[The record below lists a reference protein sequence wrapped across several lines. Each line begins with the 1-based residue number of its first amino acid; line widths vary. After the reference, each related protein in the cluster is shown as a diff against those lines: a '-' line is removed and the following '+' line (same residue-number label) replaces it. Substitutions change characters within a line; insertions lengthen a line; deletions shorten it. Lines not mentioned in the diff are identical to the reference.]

1 MKYKNIIPFVALS
14 TVLLT
19 ACDDNKM
26 NWYDDPSH
34 GEVTVSELPL
44 PLAEK
49 ISRYDALKSYIYKP
63 DFKLGIGVSLDNY
76 LSHEQT
82 TTIVN
87 ENFNDITISYD
98 MKHGPMVGNDGELRL
113 AKLDRLFAALEG
125 TGVSVYGHT
134 LIWHQNQNANYL
146 KGLIAPTV
154 IPPSPGESMLDLSG
168 LADGNFTGWNRAN
181 NASGISIEEGKG
193 LGSSDPAIKFVVDN
207 DGDEWSTQLIT
218 PDIPVVE
225 GHAIMLSFWVKSEG
239 DGEIRASFANMSNNY
254 PYYDGGT
261 RLIPTGSTWTQVSYG
276 VDGSWTATGSPIKIN
291 FDMGKVG
298 GVTYYIDVNSIK
310 VTDLD
315 AEPTE
320 FNYVTNGDFESGD
333 LTNWSALNSGAGI
346 EVTDEEKFA
355 GSYSAK
361 LTSSATSNQAH
372 NLQLESSEM
381 VLVEGLDYTFS
392 FYIKSD
398 ALGEGRISFPGYTN
412 QWPWMNWQGEGS
424 KASFTTSSTWSQ
436 ISVDLNDFTYAA
448 GSNTIKLSFDLG
460 YLPDVTYYVDDIKVV
475 EKEPA
480 SRSFTRA
487 SGPTVIEKTAEEKA
501 EIIGG
506 AMEKWI
512 NEMMAHC
519 KPYVHA
525 WDVVNEPMDDG
536 RPSQLKTGVNKELAS
551 DEFYWQDYL
560 GKDYAVMAFKLARQ
574 ADPNAILFINDY
586 NLEYSLAKC
595 DGIIEY
601 MRYIESKGAQ
611 VDGIGTQMHISITSN
626 KDNIV
631 EMFKKM
637 AATGKLVKITELDI
651 KVNTKSPTQAN
662 LNEQAEMYRFV
673 IDMYRKHV
681 PEAQQ
686 FGITIWG
693 VSDHP
698 DEHINWIPDDAP
710 NLWDANYA
718 RKHAYKAVADGLA
731 GKDVSE
737 DFTGELP
744 Q

>member
-82 TTIVN
+82 IAIVN
-87 ENFNDITISYD
+87 ENFNDMTIGYD
-98 MKHGPMVGNDGELRL
+98 MKHGPMVSSQGELRL
-113 AKLDRLFAALEG
+113 DKLNRLFAALEG
-125 TGVSVYGHT
+125 TGVSLYGHT
-134 LIWHQNQNANYL
+134 LVWHQNQNASYL
-146 KGLIAPTV
+146 NGLIAPEV
-154 IPPSPGESMLDLSG
+154 IPPSPGESMLDISG
-168 LADGNFTGWNRAN
+168 LQDGSFAGWNPQN
-181 NASGISIEEGKG
+181 NAAGISIEAGKG
-193 LGSSDPAIKFVVDN
+193 LGGSDPAIKFVVAS
-207 DGDEWSTQLIT
+207 DGSEWNTQLIT
-218 PDIPVVE
+218 PEIPVVVD
-225 GHAIMLSFWVKSEG
+225 HAIMVTFWVKSEDAG
-239 DGEIRASFANMSNNY
+239 SFRMSFNNMSNGY
-254 PYYDGGT
+254 PYYEGAA
-261 RLIPTGSTWTQVSYG
+261 LIPTNSTWKQVSYG
-276 VDGSWTATGSPIKIN
+276 ADRSLTATGSPIKLN
-291 FDMGKVG
+291 FDMGKTA
-298 GVTYYIDVNSIK
+298 GVYYIDVNSIK

-333 LTNWSALNSGAGI
+333 LTGWSALNSGAGI
-346 EVTDEEKFA
+346 EVTDEEQFT

-424 KASFTTSSTWSQ
+424 KASFTTSSTWSL
-436 ISVDLNDFTYAA
+436 ISVDLNDFAYAA

-475 EKEPA
+475 EKDPV

-487 SGPTVIEKTAEEKA
+487 AGPTIIEKTAEEKA

-611 VDGIGTQMHISITSN
+611 IDGIGTQMHIAINSN
-626 KDNIV
+626 RDNIV

-651 KVNTKSPTQAN
+651 KVNTKSPTQAD
-662 LNEQAEMYRFV
+662 LNSQADMYRFV
-673 IDMYRKHV
+673 IDMYREHI

-686 FGITIWG
+686 FGITVWG

-698 DEHINWIPDDAP
+698 DEHTTWIPDDAP

-737 DFTGELP
+737 DFTGDLP